1 MYQLTNII
9 WKPGFEYLIFT
20 YSASGKSTFM
30 KKGFTI
36 VLISSLLVLLFGY
49 TAFSKI
55 FFLASFR
62 GLLERLPFIGN
73 GAGVLAFAIPLAE
86 LGIVLLLL
94 VTRTRLYGLAASI
107 GLLFLF
113 TIYLGLMIAF
123 APHLPCSC
131 GGIISSL
138 GWREHVLLNAG
149 LLASCV
155 LAIRVRKRILM

>member
-1 MYQLTNII
+1 
-9 WKPGFEYLIFT
+9 
-20 YSASGKSTFM
+20 M

-36 VLISSLLVLLFGY
+36 VLISSLLILLFGY
-49 TAFSKI
+49 TAFSKL
-55 FFLASFR
+55 FSVTTFR
-62 GLLERLPFIGN
+62 GSLERLPFIDN

-94 VTRTRLYGLAASI
+94 FTRTRLYGLAASL

-113 TIYLGLMIAF
+113 TIYLGLMLAF

-138 GWREHVLLNAG
+138 GWKEHVLLNAG
-149 LLASCV
+149 LMALCAV
-155 LAIRVRKRILM
+155 AIRVLKAHTNLNKKLFSPAAVDSATGD